1 MSMRRRTERG
11 AGRVVHGFLTVN
23 VCKIDLSI
31 TNNLKAVF
39 APTFRM
45 WVEGRE
51 DEVTVVQVSKK
62 AIPMYVA
69 SPMVP
74 IVPQRMPAGGSPC
87 VHARGGVLLDF
98 AV

>member
-1 MSMRRRTERG
+1 MRRRTERG
-11 AGRVVHGFLTVN
+11 AGRVVHGYLTVN

-51 DEVTVVQVSKK
+51 DEVTVVQVGKK
-62 AIPMYVA
+62 AIPMWVGPGNGWFRWAA
-69 SPMVP
+69 SPHRSTPLPSLSSV
-74 IVPQRMPAGGSPC
+74 
-87 VHARGGVLLDF
+87 D
-98 AV
+98 

>member
-1 MSMRRRTERG
+1 MLSQKTHAPPPIPIPTPSTHADPGLYGVSMRRRTERG

-62 AIPMYVA
+62 AIPM
-69 SPMVP
+69 
-74 IVPQRMPAGGSPC
+74 
-87 VHARGGVLLDF
+87 
-98 AV
+98 

>member
-1 MSMRRRTERG
+1 MRRRTERG

-69 SPMVP
+69 SPMVH
-74 IVPQRMPAGGSPC
+74 ALSSPC
-87 VHARGGVLLDF
+87 VLARGGGAFPRIRSVGTMSS
-98 AV
+98 